1 MNRKTTQKIIASAIC
16 AGLIFGTAGSAVYAA
31 GSHKNVSGTDAAQK
45 PQTIAAAHTGDAAAR
60 RDETVYVIAGQ
71 DGSVQKIIVNNWLQN
86 TDKAATLTDFSS
98 LTNIQNVKG
107 DETFTTNDKGG
118 LVWDAQGND
127 IYYQGTSN
135 KEVPVK
141 MHITYKLDGKE
152 ITPEELSGKSGKVTI
167 RFDYENTS
175 FTSAKVKG
183 KAEKIYVPFTVMTGT
198 MLDTNVFRN
207 VTVTN
212 GKMENM
218 GEQIAVVG
226 IAFPGLQENLNL
238 KKDELEIP
246 DYVEITADVE
256 KFEMGT
262 TMTLVSTAL
271 AQELDSDQ
279 LDLGDLSGSVGSL
292 KSGMDQ
298 LMGGSDK
305 LYGGLCT
312 LLEQSQALVDGINQ
326 LSAGSTQLQAGADAL
341 NSGASQLQGGAKQ
354 LYDGLTT
361 LDANSAALNGG
372 AEQVFNT
379 LLTTASSQLAAA
391 GLEVPGLTIAN
402 YADVLNGVIASLDE
416 NAVYQTALQ
425 QVTAGVEEHRGEI
438 QAAVTDVVRQ
448 QVSEQVVVGVTAA
461 VRENVTQKVQQ
472 NEIAFRTAV
481 VQQALGMTLEQYD
494 AAVAAGLVTPEQQ
507 EAVDA
512 AVAAAMQKEVETQME
527 SDEVKAI
534 IAAQAEPITQEKLAS
549 EEVQGLIATNTENQV
564 QKKISEM
571 MASPEV
577 QAQLQAAAE
586 GAQAVIGLKASLD
599 SYNSFY
605 LGLRT
610 YTSGVSSA
618 AAGANQLIGGAD
630 ALKNGTG
637 ELCTGVGQLAGGI
650 QTMKDKSPALIGGIT
665 QLRDGSK
672 TLSDGLGKF
681 MQQGIQKL
689 IDLAENDMGNLT
701 DRLTASIDAAKGYTT
716 FSSEDVNTDSTVKF
730 IYKTDAITVT
740 K

>member
-1 MNRKTTQKIIASAIC
+1 MKRKTTQKIIASAIC

-31 GSHKNVSGTDAAQK
+31 GSRNKTPTGSEPAKETAVVSSQGSAT
-45 PQTIAAAHTGDAAAR
+45 AH
-60 RDETVYVIAGQ
+60 RDETVYVIAAQ
-71 DGSVQKIIVNNWLQN
+71 DGAVQKVIVNNWLKN
-86 TDKAATLTDFSS
+86 ADKAATLTDFSS
-98 LTNIQNVKG
+98 LSNIQNVKG
-107 DETFTTNDKGG
+107 DETFTTDSKGG

-127 IYYQGTSN
+127 IYYQGTSD

-141 MHITYKLDGKE
+141 MHISYKLDGKE
-152 ITPEELSGKSGKVTI
+152 ITAEELAGKSGKVTI
-167 RFDYENTS
+167 RFDYENTRFES
-175 FTSAKVKG
+175 VKVNG

-207 VTVTN
+207 VNVTN

-238 KKDELEIP
+238 KKDELDIP
-246 DYVEITADVE
+246 NYVEITADVE
-256 KFEMGT
+256 NFEMGT

-271 AQELDSDQ
+271 AEGLDSDQ
-279 LDLGDLSGSVGSL
+279 LDLGDLTGSVGSL

-326 LSAGSTQLQAGADAL
+326 LSAGSTKLQAGADAL

-379 LLTTASSQLAAA
+379 LLATANTQLAAA
-391 GLEVPGLTIAN
+391 GVDVPTLTIAN

-425 QVTAGVEEHRGEI
+425 KVTAGVEEHRAEI
-438 QAAVTDVVRQ
+438 QAAVTDVVSK
-448 QVSEQVVVGVTAA
+448 QVGEQVVVGVTAA
-461 VRENVTQKVQQ
+461 VRENVTQKVQE

-481 VQQALGMTLEQYD
+481 VQQALSMTLEQYD

-507 EAVDA
+507 EAVNA
-512 AVAAAMQKEVETQME
+512 AVTAAMQKEVENQME
-527 SDEVKAI
+527 SDEVKGI
-534 IAAQAEPITQEKLAS
+534 IAAQAEQLTQEKMAS
-549 EEVQGLIATNTENQV
+549 EEVQGLIASNTENQV

-571 MASPEV
+571 MASDEV

-586 GAQAVIGLKASLD
+586 GAKAIIGLKASLD
-599 SYNSFY
+599 SYNGFY
-605 LGLRT
+605 LGLLT
-610 YTSGVSSA
+610 YTSGVASA
-618 AAGANQLIGGAD
+618 AAGANQLIGGTD
-630 ALKNGTG
+630 ALKNGTN
-637 ELCTGVGQLAGGI
+637 ELCSGVGQLSGGI

-672 TLSDGLGKF
+672 TLSDGLNKF

-689 IDLAENDMGNLT
+689 IDLAENDMGNLA

-716 FSSEDVNTDSTVKF
+716 FSGNEADTDSTVKF
-730 IYKTDAITVT
+730 IYKTDAITIAE
-740 K
+740 